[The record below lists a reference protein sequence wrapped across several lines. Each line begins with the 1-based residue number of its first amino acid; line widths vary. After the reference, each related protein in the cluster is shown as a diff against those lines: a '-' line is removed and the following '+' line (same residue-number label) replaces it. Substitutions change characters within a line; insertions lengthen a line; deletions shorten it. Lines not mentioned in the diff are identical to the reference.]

1 MQFHPLSLFQNY
13 YALLQKLLGAGD
25 MLYLGG
31 EMSKP
36 VRLQSAYISESE
48 VKRVVKYLID
58 EYKDE
63 INDEINLTPTEAGSS
78 AAFDSMMNEDS
89 LEDDDELYEAVRE
102 EVINSKKAST
112 SYIQRKFGI
121 GYSRAAKLI
130 DTLEARGVVGPANG
144 SKPRDILVGG
154 ESPAEEI
161 PAEENNI
168 ANSSHF
174 IRAIFPERELSMSSL
189 YKYHEFKLYYF
200 LLLVFLQ
207 LDSHHR
213 RVYL

>member
-1 MQFHPLSLFQNY
+1 
-13 YALLQKLLGAGD
+13 
-25 MLYLGG
+25 
-31 EMSKP
+31 
-36 VRLQSAYISESE
+36 
-48 VKRVVKYLID
+48 
-58 EYKDE
+58 
-63 INDEINLTPTEAGSS
+63 
-78 AAFDSMMNEDS
+78 MMNEDS

-168 ANSSHF
+168 A
-174 IRAIFPERELSMSSL
+174 
-189 YKYHEFKLYYF
+189 
-200 LLLVFLQ
+200 
-207 LDSHHR
+207 
-213 RVYL
+213 